1 VVVRSASADCRLL
14 SAEFRVWV
22 GAGSWRESFN
32 ARTNAAV
39 AAASQE
45 TARGLLVTIAELQLE
60 NDKLRETV
68 NTQESMR
75 EEMQTNMKQ
84 AFMRGV
90 CALNI
95 EAMSVMSASAPSDA
109 APLVRAHCS
118 LPHPL
123 GGTRSDVHLSGVTTK

>member
-1 VVVRSASADCRLL
+1 MAVRSTRAECRVL
-14 SAEFRVWV
+14 SAELRLRVCVV

-39 AAASQE
+39 AAATQE

-109 APLVRAHCS
+109 APLVRAHRS
-118 LPHPL
+118 PRFPL
-123 GGTRSDVHLSGVTTK
+123 VNRRPQIRYPFV

>member
-1 VVVRSASADCRLL
+1 VCGGGL
-14 SAEFRVWV
+14 
-22 GAGSWRESFN
+22 GGGSWRESFN

-39 AAASQE
+39 AAATQE

-68 NTQESMR
+68 HTQESMR

-95 EAMSVMSASAPSDA
+95 EAMSVMSASVPSDA
-109 APLVRAHCS
+109 APLVRVHCS
-118 LPHPL
+118 PRPSLVDCRPQIRKPGL
-123 GGTRSDVHLSGVTTK
+123 KVA